1 MAGRKLKIL
10 IAGGVDSLDEK
21 ALTRPAADV
30 CRFAAELAAEV
41 IRQGHSLLN
50 GCRTDI
56 DAAAASAAHQELV
69 RGKASAEEIRRGSG
83 RCRRP
88 ERFDAEMAWFDGRT
102 SAICL
107 AA

>member
-56 DAAAASAAHQELV
+56 D
-69 RGKASAEEIRRGSG
+69 
-83 RCRRP
+83 
-88 ERFDAEMAWFDGRT
+88 
-102 SAICL
+102 
-107 AA
+107 